1 MVNES
6 ETLGGSLED
15 LYAFCAVIE
24 FGTLSAAARE
34 RGETKGSISRRLSRL
49 EQRLGVALLAR
60 TPRSVSATE
69 EGTAFYLKARDAL
82 ALLADASA
90 NARAAQDV
98 PAGHLRLTAPLDLG
112 VGVLPLLLTRFR
124 AQYPQIDIELLLTDT
139 PLDLS
144 AHRIDLALRATP
156 GNLPDMSYRASALVN
171 FRIAL
176 YCSPDYLIGRE
187 PPGQPTQLAEHQLLA
202 CRERVGAT
210 NLQLNDGR
218 GRDANLTLKP
228 VMRTSDYASALQLL
242 CNGVGIGPLPDLIA
256 RQSLIRGELV
266 AILEDWQVATG
277 TLYAISL
284 GGAQAPARVRL
295 FREFLRSE
303 LAALQQLT

>member
-1 MVNES
+1 MVNET

-15 LYAFCAVIE
+15 LHAFCAVIE

-60 TPRSVSATE
+60 TPRSVSVTE

-90 NARAAQDV
+90 SARAAQDV

-112 VGVLPLLLTRFR
+112 VGVLPPLLTRFR
-124 AQYPQIDIELLLTDT
+124 ALYPQIDIELLLTDT

-156 GNLPDMSYRASALVN
+156 GNLPDMSYRASALAH
-171 FRIAL
+171 FRIQL
-176 YCSPDYLIGRE
+176 YAAP
-187 PPGQPTQLAEHQLLA
+187 QLAIPEQPHELSNYPVLA
-202 CRERVGAT
+202 CREQAGAT
-210 NLQLNDGR
+210 TLELEDER
-218 GRDANLTLKP
+218 GRQTTLTIKP
-228 VMRTSDYASALQLL
+228 VMRTNDFASALQLL
-242 CNGVGIGPLPDLIA
+242 RHGAGIGPLPDLIA
-256 RQSLIRGELV
+256 RESLARGELV
-266 AILEDWQVATG
+266 AVLPQWQIARG

-295 FREFLRSE
+295 FREFLG
-303 LAALQQLT
+303 QQLGPDSHTG

>member
-82 ALLADASA
+82 TLLADASA
-90 NARAAQDV
+90 SARAAQEIA
-98 PAGHLRLTAPLDLG
+98 AGHQRLTAPLDIG
-112 VGVLPLLLTRFR
+112 VGVLPPLLARFR
-124 AQYPQIDIELLLTDT
+124 ELYPQIDIELLLTDT

-156 GNLPDMSYRASALVN
+156 GNLPDMSYRASALIN

-176 YCSPDYLIGRE
+176 YCAPDYLAGRE
-187 PPGQPTQLAEHQLLA
+187 PPLRPAQLVEHQLLA
-202 CRERVGAT
+202 CREMVGAAT
-210 NLQLNDGR
+210 LQLSDAR
-218 GRDANLTLKP
+218 GREANLTLKP
-228 VMRTSDYASALQLL
+228 VMRTSDYASAHQLL
-242 CNGVGIGPLPDLIA
+242 CSGVGIGPLPDLIA
-256 RQSLIRGELV
+256 RRSLADGALLP
-266 AILEDWQVATG
+266 ILADWQVAPG

-284 GGAQAPARVRL
+284 SGAQAPARVRL
-295 FREFLRSE
+295 FREFLRGE
-303 LAALQQLT
+303 LSALQQQT